1 MNDHQ
6 ITYAA
11 VYGSIVF
18 IFSLW
23 VAFDAHAIG
32 ANTGLVRGVA
42 NMGWFAWW
50 LGALVIFPIVFP
62 LYLAKR
68 PVIKVAAAAEGRGDI
83 AKWRAVHPFINRD
96 TGELTEPVSEV
107 YARTANLPG
116 ADDFS
121 TAAPA
126 ATQPQGPAFAPMAAA
141 AAATSVVSQGFG
153 QPAAVPTSG
162 TVSVDPL
169 LAAQPVADPSDLD
182 LAVVGFP
189 SFAAAQAARPVS
201 FDTEPQPEPE
211 PEPEPEPVDFMT
223 PLKMPEPLKVE
234 PEPGGEFDRT
244 FDSAHS
250 LGAAHLAESTHA
262 TRPTNG
268 AESERSYDYEPE
280 PAPNRHDAFEAAQD
294 FEPVLASGTTALAE
308 KPVGEPLTVP
318 PLSIIP
324 EAPKPL
330 PPAGW
335 YPDPANGAK
344 LRYWDGK
351 VWAAAQA

>member
-1 MNDHQ
+1 MTDQQ

-11 VYGSIVF
+11 IYGSVVF

-32 ANTGLVRGVA
+32 AHTGLVRGVA
-42 NMGWFAWW
+42 NMGWFMWW
-50 LGALVIFPIVFP
+50 LGALILFPIVFP
-62 LYLAKR
+62 FYLAKR
-68 PVIKVAAAAEGRGDI
+68 PVIKIAAAAEGRGDI
-83 AKWRAVHPFINRD
+83 AKWRAVHPRVNRE

-107 YARTANLPG
+107 YARTAHIPDP
-116 ADDFS
+116 DDFS
-121 TAAPA
+121 ALGAS
-126 ATQPQGPAFAPMAAA
+126 QSQGTAFAPMAAA

-162 TVSVDPL
+162 TVSVDPIL
-169 LAAQPVADPSDLD
+169 VAQPEPDPSDLD

-189 SFAAAQAARPVS
+189 SFAAAQAAHPVA
-201 FDTEPQPEPE
+201 FEPEPQRAPEPE
-211 PEPEPEPVDFMT
+211 AEPEPVDFRT

-234 PEPGGEFDRT
+234 PEPGADFDRT
-244 FDSAHS
+244 FDAAHS
-250 LGAAHLAESTHA
+250 LGAAHLAEPLHV
-262 TRPTNG
+262 
-268 AESERSYDYEPE
+268 AEQDRDYGYEPE
-280 PAPNRHDAFEAAQD
+280 LTDGRNGSSAPADDHEFA
-294 FEPVLASGTTALAE
+294 LASGTTALAE
-308 KPVGEPLTVP
+308 KPVGEPLTMP

-351 VWAAAQA
+351 VWAAAQS

>member
-1 MNDHQ
+1 MSDQQ

-32 ANTGLVRGVA
+32 AHTGLVRGVA
-42 NMGWFAWW
+42 NMGWFRWW
-50 LGALVIFPIVFP
+50 LGALVLFPIVFP

-83 AKWRAVHPFINRD
+83 AKWRAVHPRVNRE

-107 YARTANLPG
+107 YARTAHIPDP
-116 ADDFS
+116 DDFAG
-121 TAAPA
+121 TAPA
-126 ATQPQGPAFAPMAAA
+126 VAQPQGTPFAPVAAA
-141 AAATSVVSQGFG
+141 AAATAVVSQGFG

-162 TVSVDPL
+162 TVSVDPI
-169 LAAQPVADPSDLD
+169 LAAQPEADPSDLD

-189 SFAAAQAARPVS
+189 SFAAAQAAHPVS
-201 FDTEPQPEPE
+201 FEPEPQRLPD

-223 PLKMPEPLKVE
+223 PLKMPEPLRVE
-234 PEPGGEFDRT
+234 PEPGVDFDRT
-244 FDSAHS
+244 FDEAHS
-250 LGAAHLAESTHA
+250 LGAAHLAEPLHA
-262 TRPTNG
+262 EASHRDYGYDTELSSGRNG
-268 AESERSYDYEPE
+268 SS
-280 PAPNRHDAFEAAQD
+280 DAADD
-294 FEPVLASGTTALAE
+294 FEPAFAGGATALAE

-335 YPDPANGAK
+335 YPDPANAAK

-351 VWAAAQA
+351 AWAAAQS

>member
-1 MNDHQ
+1 MTDQH

-11 VYGSIVF
+11 IYGSVVF

-32 ANTGLVRGVA
+32 AHTGLVRGVA
-42 NMGWFAWW
+42 NMGWFMWW
-50 LGALVIFPIVFP
+50 LGSLILFPIVFP

-68 PVIKVAAAAEGRGDI
+68 PVIKIAAAAEGRGDI
-83 AKWRAVHPFINRD
+83 AKWRAVHPRVNRE

-107 YARTANLPG
+107 YARTAHIPDPDDFAASAPG
-116 ADDFS
+116 A
-121 TAAPA
+121 
-126 ATQPQGPAFAPMAAA
+126 QQGAAFAPMAAA

-162 TVSVDPL
+162 TVSVDPIL
-169 LAAQPVADPSDLD
+169 VARPEPDPSDLD

-189 SFAAAQAARPVS
+189 SFAAAQAAHPVALEP
-201 FDTEPQPEPE
+201 EPQRLPE

-223 PLKMPEPLKVE
+223 PLKMPEPLNVE
-234 PEPGGEFDRT
+234 PEPGADFDRT
-244 FDSAHS
+244 FDTAHS
-250 LGAAHLAESTHA
+250 LGAAHLAEPVHA
-262 TRPTNG
+262 
-268 AESERSYDYEPE
+268 AESVRDYDYEAE
-280 PAPNRHDAFEAAQD
+280 LAPGRNGSSDVADD
-294 FEPVLASGTTALAE
+294 FEPAFAGGTTVLAE
-308 KPVGEPLTVP
+308 KPVGEPLTMP

-351 VWAAAQA
+351 AWAAAQS

>member
-1 MNDHQ
+1 MSDQQ

-32 ANTGLVRGVA
+32 AHTGLVRGVA
-42 NMGWFAWW
+42 NMGWFMWW
-50 LGALVIFPIVFP
+50 LGALVLFPIVFP

-68 PVIKVAAAAEGRGDI
+68 PLIKVAAAAEGRGDI
-83 AKWRAVHPFINRD
+83 AKWRAVHPRVNRD

-107 YARTANLPG
+107 YARTAHI
-116 ADDFS
+116 ADPDDV
-121 TAAPA
+121 AAP
-126 ATQPQGPAFAPMAAA
+126 QQQGAAFAPMVAA

-162 TVSVDPL
+162 TVSVAPIL
-169 LAAQPVADPSDLD
+169 VTQPEADPSDLD

-189 SFAAAQAARPVS
+189 SFAAAQAAHPVS
-201 FDTEPQPEPE
+201 IEPE
-211 PEPEPEPVDFMT
+211 PQRLREPEPDPEPVDFMT
-223 PLKMPEPLKVE
+223 PLKMPEPVQVE
-234 PEPGGEFDRT
+234 PEPGADFDRT
-244 FDSAHS
+244 FDAAHS
-250 LGAAHLAESTHA
+250 LGAAHLAESAKTTESNAAAETERGH
-262 TRPTNG
+262 G
-268 AESERSYDYEPE
+268 YESEPVHGRNGSSDTS
-280 PAPNRHDAFEAAQD
+280 DD
-294 FEPVLASGTTALAE
+294 FEPALAIGTTALAE

-335 YPDPANGAK
+335 YPDPANATK

-351 VWAAAQA
+351 AWAAAQS

>member
-1 MNDHQ
+1 MNDQQ

-11 VYGSIVF
+11 IYGSIVF
-18 IFSLW
+18 VFSLW

-32 ANTGLVRGVA
+32 AHSGLVRGVA

-50 LGALVIFPIVFP
+50 LGTLVIFPIVFP

-68 PVIKVAAAAEGRGDI
+68 PVIKIAAAAEGRGDI
-83 AKWRAVHPFINRD
+83 AKWRAVHPRVNRD

-107 YARTANLPG
+107 YARTANIAGP
-116 ADDFS
+116 DDL
-121 TAAPA
+121 TAATSGSSQSQA
-126 ATQPQGPAFAPMAAA
+126 AAFAPVAAA

-153 QPAAVPTSG
+153 QPAAVPTTG

-169 LAAQPVADPSDLD
+169 LVAAQPEPDPSDLD

-189 SFAAAQAARPVS
+189 SFAAAQAAHPVS
-201 FDTEPQPEPE
+201 FETESQPLPEPD
-211 PEPEPEPVDFMT
+211 PEPEPVDFMT
-223 PLKMPEPLKVE
+223 PLKMPEPLRVE
-234 PEPGGEFDRT
+234 PAPGADFDRT
-244 FDSAHS
+244 FDAAHS
-250 LGAAHLAESTHA
+250 LGAAHLAEA
-262 TRPTNG
+262 TRAPEPVR
-268 AESERSYDYEPE
+268 AYEPE
-280 PAPNRHDAFEAAQD
+280 PEFAAGPNGSHDVAHD
-294 FEPVLASGTTALAE
+294 FEPALAGGTTALID
-308 KPVGEPLTVP
+308 KPTGESLSVP

-335 YPDPANGAK
+335 YPDPANSAK

-351 VWAAAQA
+351 AWAAAQS